1 MTNRCILIRPVLGD
15 SRHGGFTLIELMVAL
30 AIVAILASVA
40 LPSYRQH
47 LQRGAVAEAIATL
60 GSGRVVA
67 EQFFLDNRTYVGAPC
82 PDDTDRFQIDC
93 DYDPDGDP
101 DTDDYLLTATGAGNV
116 AGFEFTVN
124 EANVRTS
131 TAWGVSHN
139 CWISR
144 KGDSC

>member
-1 MTNRCILIRPVLGD
+1 VTNRCILIRPGLGA

-60 GSGRVVA
+60 GAGRVVA
-67 EQFFLDNRTYVGAPC
+67 EQFFLDNRTYVDAPC
-82 PDDTDRFQIDC
+82 PDDTNRFDIAC
-93 DYDPDGDP
+93 DFEELTY
-101 DTDDYLLTATGAGNV
+101 TLTATGAGNV

-124 EANVRTS
+124 EANERTS
-131 TAWGVSHN
+131 TAWGADHT

>member
-1 MTNRCILIRPVLGD
+1 VGKVSIRYILIRLEHGVR
-15 SRHGGFTLIELMVAL
+15 RHGGFTLIELMVVV
-30 AIVAILASVA
+30 AIVAILASIAV
-40 LPSYRQH
+40 PSYRQY

-67 EQFFLDNRTYVGAPC
+67 EQFFLDNRTYVNAPC
-82 PDDTDRFQIDC
+82 PDDTDRFTIACVFDVNT
-93 DYDPDGDP
+93 Y
-101 DTDDYLLTATGAGNV
+101 TLTATGIANV
-116 AGFEFTVN
+116 TGFEFTVN

-131 TAWGVSHN
+131 TAWGVAHN